1 MSNKQLRQTVR
12 LLHVISSFIL
22 GTFIYG
28 PWGAGS
34 VLEGLVQ
41 FLAFPALAVTG
52 LILWQQPRLARLR
65 RGQNS

>member
-12 LLHVISSFIL
+12 LLHLVASFIL
-22 GTFIYG
+22 GAFIYG

-34 VLEGLVQ
+34 ILEGLIQ
-41 FLAFPALAVTG
+41 FLIFPGLAVSG

-65 RGQNS
+65 RDRNS